1 MNILLLADES
11 PSLRLRAL
19 TELDGVAASDPEVK
33 SMRRAIGKSTEVE
46 RALATR
52 GPDVPELA
60 YLLCR
65 LSYLRY
71 EGPEIAEIAEEI
83 FDAQEKD
90 GSWPLWP
97 DEGPAK
103 PAAAKPAQ
111 AKAKGKRARRVRP
124 RSEGWQMIP
133 LQTSL
138 PLRGLASVGYATDA
152 RAERAYEWLLSKRL
166 EDGTWPGDTKADL
179 PVGGKIGGRTP
190 GYRRLPRSPGCRAAT
205 TGAVAALSLHP
216 ERRSS
221 DDARTALD
229 HLLARETRDEWALGW
244 EVSRLLGLER
254 ASGRLTF
261 YARFD
266 LAFLLDIATRC
277 GASTDDPRV
286 ADLVEFLEG
295 LKGPYGLWEH
305 HVHPQLSRWLTLD
318 LETSLRRVASG
329 DWAGSDVRVDF
340 AAYPKRRRRN

>member
-1 MNILLLADES
+1 MNVLLFADPS
-11 PSLRLRAL
+11 PSLRMRAL
-19 TELDGVAASDPEVK
+19 TELEDTRASDPEVK
-33 SMRRAIGKSTEVE
+33 SLRRAIGKSAEVA
-46 RALATR
+46 RALASRR
-52 GPDVPELA
+52 GEVAELS

-65 LSYLRY
+65 LAYLRY
-71 EGPEIAEIAEEI
+71 DGPEIADIAEEI
-83 FDAQEKD
+83 FDAQQRD

-97 DEGPAK
+97 DEEPK
-103 PAAAKPAQ
+103 KS
-111 AKAKGKRARRVRP
+111 KRTRTVKP

-138 PLRGLASVGYATDA
+138 PLRGLASVGLANDP

-179 PVGGKIGGRTP
+179 PVGGKVGGRTP
-190 GYRRLPRSPGCRAAT
+190 GYRRLPRSPGCRSAT
-205 TGAVAALSLHP
+205 TGAVAALALHP

-221 DDARTALD
+221 NDARTPLD

-277 GASTDDPRV
+277 GASRGDARV
-286 ADLVEFLEG
+286 ADLVDFLEG
-295 LKGPYGLWEH
+295 LRGPYGLWEH
-305 HVHPQLSRWLTLD
+305 HTHPQLSRWLTLD
-318 LETSLRRVASG
+318 LETSLQRLESG

-340 AAYPKRRRRN
+340 TPYPKRRRRN